1 MMRTIIAIMLL
12 LGSALTARAQQVA
25 TLRDTLSL
33 KIRQIEA
40 YPDSL
45 PLRFEKASINMRLE
59 QWRYA
64 QEEYTAILKR
74 WPDNPEALY
83 FRAFAYD
90 KQGFYD
96 FAAADYEKLSIL
108 MPGQLNVMLGLALVR
123 DKQGRVTESMQL
135 MNQIVELFP
144 DSTVAYL
151 ARGSMELDRGQNET
165 AEYDFA
171 IAVRLSPNDTDARLL
186 HAESLIRLGRR
197 SEALDELRELCRQGI
212 PAASLTEYFR
222 RCRK

>member
-1 MMRTIIAIMLL
+1 MPRIITILL
-12 LGSALTARAQQVA
+12 LLCATLTAQAQQEM
-25 TLRDTLSL
+25 TLRDSLSL

-45 PLRFEKASINMRLE
+45 PLRFEKASINMQLE

-64 QEEYTAILKR
+64 QEEYTSILKLSPR
-74 WPDNPEALY
+74 NPEALY

-90 KQGFYD
+90 KQGYYD
-96 FAAADYEKLSIL
+96 FAAADYEQLSSIL
-108 MPGQLNVMLGLALVR
+108 PGRLNVMLGLALIR
-123 DKQGRVTESMQL
+123 DKQGRKTESMQL
-135 MNQIVELFP
+135 MNQIVQLFP

-151 ARGSMELDRGQNET
+151 ARGNMELDRGQNET
-165 AEYDFA
+165 AEYDFS

-186 HAESLIRLGRR
+186 HAEALLRLERR
-197 SEALDELRELCRQGI
+197 TEALDELKELCRQGV
-212 PAASLTEYFR
+212 PAASLTEYFQ